1 MHALILGGYGASGAG
16 VARLLAAEG
25 HRVTTAGR
33 DRDRADRVVDLRDG
47 PHALAGVLG
56 CVDVVVNAA
65 GIEDPRLAE
74 AATDAG
80 VAFVDITASAG
91 YVEALERL
99 EPPAPVLL
107 SVGLAPGLTNML
119 AHAAHGAGAGRID
132 LALVVGAG
140 ERHGRAGVAWAFGL
154 LGRSFVDPA
163 TRAPVRNY
171 TQPARFDLPGLGRR
185 RLYRADY
192 SDQHTLTRDLG
203 IPVRTWFG
211 LDSRAATAML
221 AVLART
227 PGGRHAPRGLPTRGS
242 DRWLAVARGDTGR
255 DAWATGRG
263 QAHATAVVT
272 ALAAARAGDLAPGAH
287 HLHRIATLADIPADS
302 GIEVHVP

>member
-16 VARLLAAEG
+16 VARLLAAAG

-33 DRDRADRVVDLRDG
+33 DRARADRVVDLRDG

-91 YVEALERL
+91 CVEALERL
-99 EPPAPVLL
+99 DPPAPVLL
-107 SVGLAPGLTNML
+107 SVGLAPGLTNLL

-154 LGRSFVDPA
+154 LGRSFADPA
-163 TRAPVRNY
+163 TRAPERSVR
-171 TQPARFDLPGLGRR
+171 PGERAIRPWPRR
-185 RLYRADY
+185 ERE
-192 SDQHTLTRDLG
+192 
-203 IPVRTWFG
+203 P
-211 LDSRAATAML
+211 
-221 AVLART
+221 
-227 PGGRHAPRGLPTRGS
+227 
-242 DRWLAVARGDTGR
+242 
-255 DAWATGRG
+255 
-263 QAHATAVVT
+263 
-272 ALAAARAGDLAPGAH
+272 
-287 HLHRIATLADIPADS
+287 
-302 GIEVHVP
+302 